1 MRKILG
7 MAVGT
12 AIALAVTAASAQ
24 SVEGTIEAMDPLA
37 KSITVDGKIYQM
49 PEAMTAGTDF
59 DDLKVGDK
67 VDIHYNPEDGSDE
80 DSRYQA
86 MQVEKIKE

>member
-1 MRKILG
+1 
-7 MAVGT
+7 
-12 AIALAVTAASAQ
+12 
-24 SVEGTIEAMDPLA
+24 MDPLA

-49 PEAMTAGTDF
+49 PEAMTAGTDL

-67 VDIHYNPEDGSDE
+67 VDILYNPEDGSDE